1 MKDQLQNARA
11 ISQGSI
17 IFKRLRGYGPVSA
30 GLRDALA
37 TIEGHAH
44 HIRRGVDFV
53 RSGDRIHSMYVVES
67 GWAMR
72 YVLTKDGR
80 RQIVSI
86 VLPGEIVG
94 YESAMI
100 GQATHTVA
108 ALTDMQVTEVR
119 SDKVFDLVSR
129 FPELIRVLAWRHDS
143 EAARMEAQTMRLGR
157 LSATHRM
164 AHFMHELC
172 LRLDQVDKV
181 AENTFHFRM
190 TQTELADALGLSLVH
205 TNRQVQHFKR
215 AGIFSISQGQ
225 ITISDPERLKD
236 IAENGDAPDLHAA

>member
-1 MKDQLQNARA
+1 MKDQSQNVRA
-11 ISQGSI
+11 VSQGSM
-17 IFKRLRGYGPVSA
+17 IFKRLRGYGPVSN

-37 TIEGHAH
+37 SVEGQAH
-44 HIRRGVDFV
+44 HIRRGADFV
-53 RSGDRIHSMYVVES
+53 QRGDGAHSMYVVES

-72 YVLTKDGR
+72 YVLTRDGR

-100 GQATHTVA
+100 GRSTYTVA
-108 ALTDMQVTEVR
+108 ALTDMQVMEVR

-143 EAARMEAQTMRLGR
+143 EAARMEAHALRLGR

-172 LRLDQVDKV
+172 LRLDDVDKV
-181 AENTFHFRM
+181 AENTFLFRM

-205 TNRQVQHFKR
+205 TNRQIQQFKR
-215 AGIFSISQGQ
+215 AGIFSISQGR
-225 ITISDPERLKD
+225 ITISDPERLKE
-236 IAENGDAPDLHAA
+236 IAENGEPLELYAA